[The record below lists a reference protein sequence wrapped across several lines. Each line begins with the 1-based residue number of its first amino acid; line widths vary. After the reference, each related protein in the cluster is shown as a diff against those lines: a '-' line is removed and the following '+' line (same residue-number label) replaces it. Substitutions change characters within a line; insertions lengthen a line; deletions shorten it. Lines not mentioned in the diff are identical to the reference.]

1 MARRFAFRLATLQR
15 VRALR
20 EREARRQVGA
30 KRAEIAR
37 LDALNAQAAAE
48 IARAQAALLAQQ
60 SGAALDPLWLA
71 RGRTWVAHLR
81 QTIMLREQEK
91 GRRLKELA
99 VLQDQWT
106 AARRDLRIL
115 EKLRER
121 RYAAYQR
128 AQRIRELSEMDEVA
142 RRLQAVPTWLSADQ
156 TA

>member
-1 MARRFAFRLATLQR
+1 MARRFVFRLETLQR
-15 VRALR
+15 VQALR
-20 EREARRQVGA
+20 EREARRQVGT

-48 IARAQAALLAQQ
+48 IAREQAALLARQ

-81 QTIMLREQEK
+81 QTIVLRGQEK
-91 GRRLKELA
+91 ALRLKELA
-99 VLQDQWT
+99 VLQDRWT

-121 RYAAYQR
+121 RFAAYR
-128 AQRIRELSEMDEVA
+128 REQRIRELAEMDEVA
-142 RRLQAVPTWLSADQ
+142 RRLQAVPTLLSGNEA
-156 TA
+156 